1 MVMEI
6 EDQYTLSIGMI
17 TKMHTIVE
25 LANAARRAKTTVM
38 DTLRAE
44 GIEFIEKIGSQGG
57 RPLKLYKITIQEFIK
72 LQEART
78 PGKKPKPKVEQQQ
91 VNGINDLLLAR
102 WSR

>member
-1 MVMEI
+1 M
-6 EDQYTLSIGMI
+6 YTV
-17 TKMHTIVE
+17 VE
-25 LANAARRAKTTVM
+25 LSTAAKRAKTTVM

-78 PGKKPKPKVEQQQ
+78 PGKKPKPKTEQQQ
-91 VNGINDLLLAR
+91 VSGINDLLRAR

>member
-1 MVMEI
+1 MV
-6 EDQYTLSIGMI
+6 I
-17 TKMHTIVE
+17 TVDFLLVNNMHTIVE
-25 LANAARRAKTTVM
+25 LANAAKRAKTTVM

-78 PGKKPKPKVEQQQ
+78 PGKKPKPKIEQQQ
-91 VNGINDLLLAR
+91 VSGINDLLLAK
-102 WSR
+102 WNK